1 MVENPPS
8 IPNGDGPVGLPV
20 TRAPVQ
26 GVAIAETAST
36 KAVSIST
43 LKPEASGPLQE
54 RVGGPNFLV
63 VGKTEKSVLPA
74 NPHRPIRSACSFL
87 VLNYQENERPSDQ
100 STPSHRS
107 AQSMHSNIL
116 EDSPGKRR
124 MEEFMRRS
132 AQYMISAVK
141 PLS

>member
-8 IPNGDGPVGLPV
+8 IPNGDGPVGLAV
-20 TRAPVQ
+20 TRAPAK
-26 GVAIAETAST
+26 GVSIVETGQA

-43 LKPEASGPLQE
+43 PKPDARGPLQE

-63 VGKTEKSVLPA
+63 VGKTEKSVLSA
-74 NPHRPIRSACSFL
+74 NPHRPLRSACSFL

-100 STPSHRS
+100 STPSHCS
-107 AQSMHSNIL
+107 AQSMHSNKL

-141 PLS
+141 PPS